1 MRTDEA
7 EQTTEDRTSF
17 LAVARAWQV
26 TLVIGLVTLALGIV
40 VASNPSGSLNV
51 IAVLLGITLLLTGI
65 FHLVT
70 AFTGDEGHR
79 VWPGIA
85 GLLLIVIGVVLIR
98 HLNVTVALIGLLVGI
113 SWIAEGVSALAV
125 GFSRDATEGQG
136 WWIFFGIIS
145 LIGGIVVA
153 SSPVTTL
160 SAIAI
165 LLGIW
170 FIVQGALMIVAAL
183 MLRRA
188 VNKPQ
193 PARVPGPRSADSS
206 HPRRMPI

>member
-17 LAVARAWQV
+17 LVAARAWQV

-51 IAVLLGITLLLTGI
+51 IAVLLGITLLITGI
-65 FHLVT
+65 FHLVR

-85 GLLLIVIGVVLIR
+85 GLLLIVVGVVLIR

-113 SWIAEGVSALAV
+113 SWIAEGVSALAI
-125 GFSRDATEGQG
+125 GFSRGPAEGQG
-136 WWIFFGIIS
+136 WWIFFGIVS

-153 SSPVTTL
+153 ASPVTTL
-160 SAIAI
+160 TAIAI

-170 FIVQGALMIVAAL
+170 FIIQGLFMIIAAL

-188 VNKPQ
+188 INKPQ
-193 PARVPGPRSADSS
+193 ARTPVRGPAPVP
-206 HPRRMPI
+206 

>member
-1 MRTDEA
+1 MRTDET
-7 EQTTEDRTSF
+7 EHTTEDRTSF
-17 LAVARAWQV
+17 LAMARAWQV

-40 VASNPSGSLNV
+40 VASNPSGSLNL
-51 IAVLLGITLLLTGI
+51 IAVLLGITLLITGI
-65 FHLVT
+65 FHLVR

-85 GLLLIVIGVVLIR
+85 GLLLVVIGVALIR
-98 HLNVTVALIGLLVGI
+98 HLNLTVALIGLLVGI
-113 SWIAEGVSALAV
+113 SWIAEGVSALAI
-125 GFSRDATEGQG
+125 GLSRDAAEGQG

-153 SSPVTTL
+153 ASPVTTVTVL
-160 SAIAI
+160 AV

-170 FIVQGALMIVAAL
+170 FIVQGAFMIIAAL
-183 MLRRA
+183 MLRHA

-193 PARVPGPRSADSS
+193 ASTPVKGPAPVP
-206 HPRRMPI
+206 

>member
-1 MRTDEA
+1 MRTGEA
-7 EQTTEDRTSF
+7 EPPTEDRTSF

-40 VASNPSGSLNV
+40 VAFHPSGSLNV
-51 IAVLLGITLLLTGI
+51 IAVLLGITLLITGI
-65 FHLVT
+65 FHLVR

-85 GLLLIVIGVVLIR
+85 GLLLIVVGVVLIR
-98 HLNVTVALIGLLVGI
+98 HLHVTVALIGLLVGI
-113 SWIAEGVSALAV
+113 SWIAEGVSALAI
-125 GFSRDATEGQG
+125 GFSRDAAEGQG

-153 SSPVTTL
+153 ASPVTTVTVL
-160 SAIAI
+160 AV

-170 FIVQGALMIVAAL
+170 FIVQGAFMIIAAL

-188 VNKPQ
+188 ANKPQ
-193 PARVPGPRSADSS
+193 ATRVPGPA
-206 HPRRMPI
+206 PVP

>member
-7 EQTTEDRTSF
+7 ERTTEDRTSF

-40 VASNPSGSLNV
+40 VAFHPSGSLNV
-51 IAVLLGITLLLTGI
+51 IAVLLGITLLITGI
-65 FHLVT
+65 FHLVR

-85 GLLLIVIGVVLIR
+85 GLLLIVVGVVLIR
-98 HLNVTVALIGLLVGI
+98 HLHVTVALIGLLVGI

-193 PARVPGPRSADSS
+193 PTRVPGPT
-206 HPRRMPI
+206 PVP

>member
-1 MRTDEA
+1 MRTGEA
-7 EQTTEDRTSF
+7 GDSTEDRTSF

-40 VASNPSGSLNV
+40 VAFHPSGSLNV
-51 IAVLLGITLLLTGI
+51 IAVLLGITLLITGI
-65 FHLVT
+65 FHLVR

-85 GLLLIVIGVVLIR
+85 GLLLIVVGVVLIR
-98 HLNVTVALIGLLVGI
+98 HLHVTVALIGLLVGI
-113 SWIAEGVSALAV
+113 SWIAEGVSALAI
-125 GFSRDATEGQG
+125 GFSRDAAEGQG

-153 SSPVTTL
+153 ASPVTTL
-160 SAIAI
+160 TAIAI

-170 FIVQGALMIVAAL
+170 FIIQGLFMIIAAL

-188 VNKPQ
+188 INKPQ
-193 PARVPGPRSADSS
+193 ARTPVRGPAPVG
-206 HPRRMPI
+206 

>member
-7 EQTTEDRTSF
+7 DYQTEDKTSF
-17 LAVARAWQV
+17 LAAAWAWQV
-26 TLVIGLVTLALGIV
+26 MLVIGLVTLALGIV
-40 VASNPSGSLNV
+40 VASNPSASLNL
-51 IAVLLGITLLLTGI
+51 IAVLLGITLLITGI
-65 FHLVT
+65 FHLVR

-85 GLLLIVIGVVLIR
+85 GLLLIVVGVVLIR

-193 PARVPGPRSADSS
+193 PTRVPGPT
-206 HPRRMPI
+206 PVP

>member
-7 EQTTEDRTSF
+7 DYQTEDRTSF
-17 LAVARAWQV
+17 LAVARAWQA

-40 VASNPSGSLNV
+40 VAFHPSGSLNV
-51 IAVLLGITLLLTGI
+51 IAVLLGITLLITGI
-65 FHLVT
+65 FYLVR

-79 VWPGIA
+79 VWPGIV

-113 SWIAEGVSALAV
+113 SWIAEGVSALAI
-125 GFSRDATEGQG
+125 GFSRDAAEGQG

-153 SSPVTTL
+153 ASPVTTL
-160 SAIAI
+160 TALAI

-170 FIVQGALMIVAAL
+170 FIIQGLFMIIAAL

-188 VNKPQ
+188 INKPQ
-193 PARVPGPRSADSS
+193 ARTPARGPAPVS
-206 HPRRMPI
+206 

>member
-7 EQTTEDRTSF
+7 QQTTEDRTSF
-17 LAVARAWQV
+17 VAAARAWQV

-51 IAVLLGITLLLTGI
+51 IAVLLGITLLITGI
-65 FHLVT
+65 FHLVR

-85 GLLLIVIGVVLIR
+85 GLLLIVVGVVLIR

-125 GFSRDATEGQG
+125 GFSRDAAEWQG

-193 PARVPGPRSADSS
+193 PTRVPGPRSADSPDS
-206 HPRRMPI
+206 RRMPI

>member
-7 EQTTEDRTSF
+7 EYQTEDKTSF
-17 LAVARAWQV
+17 IAAARAWQV

-40 VASNPSGSLNV
+40 VASNPSGSLNL
-51 IAVLLGITLLLTGI
+51 IAVLLGITLLITGL
-65 FHLVT
+65 FHLVR

-85 GLLLIVIGVVLIR
+85 GLLLIVVGVALIR
-98 HLNVTVALIGLLVGI
+98 HLNLTVALIGLLVGI
-113 SWIAEGVSALAV
+113 SWIVEGVSALAV
-125 GFSRDATEGQG
+125 GLSRDSQEGQGWQG

-153 SSPVTTL
+153 ASPVTTVTVL
-160 SAIAI
+160 AV

-170 FIVQGALMIVAAL
+170 FIVQGAFMIIAAL
-183 MLRRA
+183 MLRRS
-188 VNKPQ
+188 VGKPAATKVTG
-193 PARVPGPRSADSS
+193 PARVG
-206 HPRRMPI
+206 

>member
-7 EQTTEDRTSF
+7 EYQTEDKASF
-17 LAVARAWQV
+17 LAAARAWQV

-40 VASNPSGSLNV
+40 VASNPSASLNL
-51 IAVLLGITLLLTGI
+51 IAVLLGITLLLTGV
-65 FHLVT
+65 FHLIR

-85 GLLLIVIGVVLIR
+85 GLLLIVVGVVLIR

-125 GFSRDATEGQG
+125 GFSRDSTEGQG
-136 WWIFFGIIS
+136 WWIFFGIVS

-153 SSPVTTL
+153 ASPVTTVTAL
-160 SAIAI
+160 AV

-170 FIVQGALMIVAAL
+170 FIVQGALMIIAAL
-183 MLRRA
+183 MLRRS
-188 VNKPQ
+188 VGKPEATKVTG
-193 PARVPGPRSADSS
+193 PARVG
-206 HPRRMPI
+206 

>member
-7 EQTTEDRTSF
+7 DYQTGDKTSF
-17 LAVARAWQV
+17 LAAAWAWQV

-40 VASNPSGSLNV
+40 VASNPSASLNL
-51 IAVLLGITLLLTGI
+51 IAVLLGITLLITGI
-65 FHLVT
+65 FHLVR

-85 GLLLIVIGVVLIR
+85 GLLLIVVGVALIR
-98 HLNVTVALIGLLVGI
+98 HLNLTVALIGLLVGI

-153 SSPVTTL
+153 ASPVTTVTAL
-160 SAIAI
+160 AV

-193 PARVPGPRSADSS
+193 ATRVPGPRSADSS
-206 HPRRMPI
+206 HSRRMPI

>member
-7 EQTTEDRTSF
+7 EPTTEDRTSF

-40 VASNPSGSLNV
+40 VAFHPSGSLNV
-51 IAVLLGITLLLTGI
+51 IAVLLGVTLLITGI
-65 FHLVT
+65 FHLVR

-85 GLLLIVIGVVLIR
+85 GLLLIVVGVVLIR
-98 HLNVTVALIGLLVGI
+98 HLHVTVALIGLLVGI
-113 SWIAEGVSALAV
+113 SWIAEGVSALAI
-125 GFSRDATEGQG
+125 GFSRDAAEGQG

-153 SSPVTTL
+153 ASPVTTL
-160 SAIAI
+160 TAIAI

-170 FIVQGALMIVAAL
+170 FIIQGLFMIIAAL

-188 VNKPQ
+188 INKPQ
-193 PARVPGPRSADSS
+193 ARTPVRGPAPVP
-206 HPRRMPI
+206 

>member
-7 EQTTEDRTSF
+7 EYPTEDKTSF
-17 LAVARAWQV
+17 IAAARAWQV

-40 VASNPSGSLNV
+40 VASNPSGSLNL
-51 IAVLLGITLLLTGI
+51 IAVLLGITLLITGV
-65 FHLVT
+65 FHLVR
-70 AFTGDEGHR
+70 AFTGDEGNR

-85 GLLLIVIGVVLIR
+85 GLLLIVVGVVLIR
-98 HLNVTVALIGLLVGI
+98 HLNITVALIGLLVGI

-125 GFSRDATEGQG
+125 GFSRDSTEGQGWQG

-153 SSPVTTL
+153 ASPVTTVTVL
-160 SAIAI
+160 AV

-170 FIVQGALMIVAAL
+170 FIVQGALMIIAAL
-183 MLRRA
+183 MLRRSA
-188 VNKPQ
+188 GKPH
-193 PARVPGPRSADSS
+193 ATKVPGPVRVG
-206 HPRRMPI
+206 

>member
-7 EQTTEDRTSF
+7 DYQTEDKTSF

-40 VASNPSGSLNV
+40 VASNPSASLNL
-51 IAVLLGITLLLTGI
+51 IAVLLGITLLITGI
-65 FHLVT
+65 FHLVR

-98 HLNVTVALIGLLVGI
+98 HLHVTVALIGLLVGI

-153 SSPVTTL
+153 ASPVTTVTAL
-160 SAIAI
+160 AV

-193 PARVPGPRSADSS
+193 PTRMPGPA
-206 HPRRMPI
+206 PVP

>member
-7 EQTTEDRTSF
+7 DYQTGDKTSF
-17 LAVARAWQV
+17 LAAAWAWQV

-40 VASNPSGSLNV
+40 VASNPSASLNL
-51 IAVLLGITLLLTGI
+51 IAVLLGITLLITGI
-65 FHLVT
+65 FHLVR

-85 GLLLIVIGVVLIR
+85 GLLLIVVGVALIR
-98 HLNVTVALIGLLVGI
+98 HLNLTVALIGLLVGI

-153 SSPVTTL
+153 ASPVTTVTAL
-160 SAIAI
+160 AV

-193 PARVPGPRSADSS
+193 ATRVPGPRSPDSPPS
-206 HPRRMPI
+206 RRMPI

>member
-7 EQTTEDRTSF
+7 ERTTEDRTSF

-40 VASNPSGSLNV
+40 VAFHPSGSLNV
-51 IAVLLGITLLLTGI
+51 IAVLLGITLLITGI
-65 FHLVT
+65 FHLVR

-85 GLLLIVIGVVLIR
+85 GLLLIVVGVVLIR

-136 WWIFFGIIS
+136 WWIFFGILS

-193 PARVPGPRSADSS
+193 PTRVPGPT
-206 HPRRMPI
+206 PVP

>member
-7 EQTTEDRTSF
+7 EYQTEDKTSF
-17 LAVARAWQV
+17 IAAARAWQV

-40 VASNPSGSLNV
+40 VASNPSGSLNL
-51 IAVLLGITLLLTGI
+51 IAVLLGITLLITGV
-65 FHLVT
+65 FHLVR
-70 AFTGDEGHR
+70 AFTGDEGNR

-85 GLLLIVIGVVLIR
+85 GLLLIVVGVALIR
-98 HLNVTVALIGLLVGI
+98 HLNLTVALIGLLVGI
-113 SWIAEGVSALAV
+113 SWIVEGVSALAV
-125 GFSRDATEGQG
+125 GFSRDSTEGQGWQG

-153 SSPVTTL
+153 ASPVTTVTVL
-160 SAIAI
+160 AV

-170 FIVQGALMIVAAL
+170 FIVQGAFMIIAAL

-188 VNKPQ
+188 AGKPQ
-193 PARVPGPRSADSS
+193 ATKVPGPARVG
-206 HPRRMPI
+206 

>member
-7 EQTTEDRTSF
+7 ERTTEDRTSF

-40 VASNPSGSLNV
+40 VAFHPSGSLNV
-51 IAVLLGITLLLTGI
+51 IAVLLGITLLITGI
-65 FHLVT
+65 FHLVR

-85 GLLLIVIGVVLIR
+85 GLLLIVVGVVLIR

-193 PARVPGPRSADSS
+193 PTRVPGPT
-206 HPRRMPI
+206 PVP

>member
-7 EQTTEDRTSF
+7 DYQTEDKTSF
-17 LAVARAWQV
+17 LAAARAWQV

-51 IAVLLGITLLLTGI
+51 IAVLLGITLLITGI
-65 FHLVT
+65 FHLVR

-85 GLLLIVIGVVLIR
+85 GLLLIVVGVALIR

-125 GFSRDATEGQG
+125 GFSRDAAEGQG

-153 SSPVTTL
+153 ASPVTTVTAL
-160 SAIAI
+160 AV

-193 PARVPGPRSADSS
+193 ATRVPGPA
-206 HPRRMPI
+206 PVP

>member
-7 EQTTEDRTSF
+7 DYQTEDKTSF

-40 VASNPSGSLNV
+40 VASNPSASLNI
-51 IAVLLGITLLLTGI
+51 IAVLLGITLLITGI
-65 FHLVT
+65 FHLVR

-98 HLNVTVALIGLLVGI
+98 HLHVTVALIGLLVGI

-153 SSPVTTL
+153 ASPVTTVTAL
-160 SAIAI
+160 AV

-193 PARVPGPRSADSS
+193 PTRMPGPA
-206 HPRRMPI
+206 PVP

>member
-7 EQTTEDRTSF
+7 DYQTEDKTSF
-17 LAVARAWQV
+17 LAAAWAWQV
-26 TLVIGLVTLALGIV
+26 MLVIGLVTLALGIV
-40 VASNPSGSLNV
+40 VASNPSASLNL
-51 IAVLLGITLLLTGI
+51 IAVLLGITLLITGI
-65 FHLVT
+65 FHLVR

-85 GLLLIVIGVVLIR
+85 GLLLVVVGVVLIR

-125 GFSRDATEGQG
+125 GFSRDPTGGQG
-136 WWIFFGIIS
+136 WWIFFGIVS

-153 SSPVTTL
+153 ASPVTTVTAL
-160 SAIAI
+160 AV

-170 FIVQGALMIVAAL
+170 FILQGALMIVAAL

-193 PARVPGPRSADSS
+193 ATRVPGPRSPDSPPS
-206 HPRRMPI
+206 RRMPI

>member
-7 EQTTEDRTSF
+7 EYQTEDKTSF
-17 LAVARAWQV
+17 IAAARAWQV

-40 VASNPSGSLNV
+40 VASNPSGSLNL
-51 IAVLLGITLLLTGI
+51 IAVLLGITLLITGL
-65 FHLVT
+65 FHLVR

-85 GLLLIVIGVVLIR
+85 GLLLIVVGVALIR
-98 HLNVTVALIGLLVGI
+98 HLNLTVALIGLLVGI
-113 SWIAEGVSALAV
+113 SWIVEGVSALAV
-125 GFSRDATEGQG
+125 GLSRDSQEGQGWQG

-153 SSPVTTL
+153 ASPVTTVTVL
-160 SAIAI
+160 AV

-170 FIVQGALMIVAAL
+170 FIVQGAFMIIAAL

-188 VNKPQ
+188 VGKPQ
-193 PARVPGPRSADSS
+193 ATKVPGPARVG
-206 HPRRMPI
+206 